1 MGGKRVSARI
11 TAYIPPDKAK
21 LLEGWA
27 ASENR
32 TVSNL
37 AATILLAAIGQKFAS
52 EEKEQGQI

>member
-11 TAYIPPDKAK
+11 TAYLPPEAAK
-21 LLEGWA
+21 QLEQWA

-37 AATILLAAIGQKFAS
+37 AATILINALEKKQLNRAEAS
-52 EEKEQGQI
+52 EG